1 MSLQSININNNNLN
15 ITDNWLYVKES
26 HFVPKPQIR
35 DDVGASFNVAA
46 LG

>member
-26 HFVPKPQIR
+26 LFAPKPQIR
-35 DDVGASFNVAA
+35 DDVGARFNVAA